1 MLNEAIRVG
10 LDPVQLVSLLKEEEI
25 LEFSLH
31 SQSKDHAKIQ

>member
-25 LEFSLH
+25 LELSLH